1 MGRGS
6 AHHRARR
13 EEDLLLLTK
22 LGEHRYVRAHVKAA
36 VCLHPRLELPQ
47 HVRAPFHVGY
57 RDARVPRRGHERR
70 LDSRDHAVF
79 VRDPER
85 ARKLASHSAIE
96 RLASAELCGNR
107 RELTDGAAQ
116 MAHRRGESDARVLRN
131 LDADIT

>member
-1 MGRGS
+1 M
-6 AHHRARR
+6 HRLR
-13 EEDLLLLTK
+13 
-22 LGEHRYVRAHVKAA
+22 
-36 VCLHPRLELPQ
+36 
-47 HVRAPFHVGY
+47 
-57 RDARVPRRGHERR
+57 RR
-70 LDSRDHAVF
+70 LTSQGLPSDASRDHAVF

-116 MAHRRGESDARVLRN
+116 MAHRRGESDARMLRN